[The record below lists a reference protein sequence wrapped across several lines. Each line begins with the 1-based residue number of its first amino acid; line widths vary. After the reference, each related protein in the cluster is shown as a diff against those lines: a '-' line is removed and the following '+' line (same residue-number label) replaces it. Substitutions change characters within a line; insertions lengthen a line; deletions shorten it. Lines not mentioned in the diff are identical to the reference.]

1 MVATIH
7 FQKNFICH
15 LREKFLITA
24 GYQSL
29 TFPHSLVV
37 RIRSN
42 VYNKSNHIA
51 QTEPVFLRLAFMTFY
66 PTREINQA
74 SRNPAVVCFF
84 IHPLEAETIFTT
96 ALQQKQ
102 TWDIIKEIAIL
113 PNSRERNTQT
123 NTSSLFCFIFR
134 KKEAEVCGH
143 WHLHEEICAVTVCKG
158 GKKDYMQVRQNQAVS
173 NVCLRTGRESDKRFE
188 DDLKEK
194 EGICQHLKLL

>member
-84 IHPLEAETIFTT
+84 Y
-96 ALQQKQ
+96 
-102 TWDIIKEIAIL
+102 
-113 PNSRERNTQT
+113 
-123 NTSSLFCFIFR
+123 TSSRSRDYFYNCPTT
-134 KKEAEVCGH
+134 EADMRHNKGNR
-143 WHLHEEICAVTVCKG
+143 HLA
-158 GKKDYMQVRQNQAVS
+158 
-173 NVCLRTGRESDKRFE
+173 
-188 DDLKEK
+188 
-194 EGICQHLKLL
+194 

>member
-1 MVATIH
+1 MSSSKLWALLWKLLNSFFHIEFMLTINGCNNSFSEKLH
-7 FQKNFICH
+7 LSGDH

-29 TFPHSLVV
+29 TFPHSLVA

-42 VYNKSNHIA
+42 VYNKPNHIA

-66 PTREINQA
+66 PTLEINQA

-96 ALQQKQ
+96 APQQKQ
-102 TWDIIKEIAIL
+102 TWDIIKEITIL

-158 GKKDYMQVRQNQAVS
+158 GKKRLYASPAKQGS
-173 NVCLRTGRESDKRFE
+173 K
-188 DDLKEK
+188 
-194 EGICQHLKLL
+194 